1 MPIASKPRREDRF
14 HTIDRADDQRS
25 PFQRDRDRVLYSSAF
40 RRLGGVTQVASAA
53 EGYIF
58 HNRLTHTIE
67 VAQVARRLAEKLIA
81 ERPRIAGALGIDP
94 DIAETAALCH
104 DLGHP
109 PFGHVI
115 EHELDQLVVRA
126 GDPDG
131 FEGNAQSFRIVT
143 KLAIR
148 NSQFSGLNLT
158 RAALAAVLKYPW
170 FRAKQGKH
178 HRKWGAYK
186 SERRE
191 FTWARQLHDRNVRS
205 ADADIMDRADDVAY
219 SVHDVED
226 FYRAGLIPLH
236 LLGSQSSETDRFVSG
251 VLSRASKHHLML
263 TEKQIRRALERVL
276 DLFPLT
282 GTYDGRSANR
292 AYLRSFT
299 SKLIANYLTSIQLTS
314 TADASTRH
322 TTMPADLATE
332 VDVLKQL
339 VWHYVILN
347 PSLTTQQ
354 FGHRKVVRELFTIL
368 LEASRKET
376 DLLPPSAQDELT
388 KLNRLRTAKARRIAR
403 IRLTADTIAGM
414 SEQSILLL
422 HKRISGVAP
431 GSIMDFITR

>member
-1 MPIASKPRREDRF
+1 
-14 HTIDRADDQRS
+14 
-25 PFQRDRDRVLYSSAF
+25 VLYSSAF

-53 EGYIF
+53 EGYVF

-67 VAQVARRLAEKLIA
+67 VAQVARRLAENLLA
-81 ERPRIAGALGIDP
+81 EQPRVASDLGIDP
-94 DIAETAALCH
+94 DVAETAALCH

-115 EHELDQLVVRA
+115 EHELDHLVLNA
-126 GDPDG
+126 GDLDG

-158 RAALAAVLKYPW
+158 RATLAAVLKYPW
-170 FRAKQGKH
+170 FRATRGKH
-178 HRKWGAYK
+178 HHKWGAYR

-191 FTWARQLHDRNVRS
+191 FAWARQREDRDVRS
-205 ADADIMDRADDVAY
+205 AEADVMDRADDIAY

-236 LLGSQSSETDRFVSG
+236 LLASQSGETDRFVSG
-251 VLSRASKHHLML
+251 VLNRRDRHHLTL
-263 TEKQIRRALERVL
+263 TDKQIRRALERVF

-282 GTYDGRSANR
+282 GTYDGRSTNR

-299 SKLIANYLTSIQLTS
+299 SRLIANYLTAIRLQS
-314 TADASTRH
+314 DAHATKRH
-322 TTMPADLATE
+322 TTMPKSLAIE

-354 FGHRKVVRELFTIL
+354 FGHRKVIRELFAFL
-368 LEASRKET
+368 LEAARMET
-376 DLLPPSAQDELT
+376 ELLPASAQDEVM
-388 KLNRLRTAKARRIAR
+388 KINRLRTARSRRIGR
-403 IRLTADTIAGM
+403 IRLTADTIASM
-414 SEQSILLL
+414 SEQSVLLL
-422 HKRISGVAP
+422 YKRISGVSP